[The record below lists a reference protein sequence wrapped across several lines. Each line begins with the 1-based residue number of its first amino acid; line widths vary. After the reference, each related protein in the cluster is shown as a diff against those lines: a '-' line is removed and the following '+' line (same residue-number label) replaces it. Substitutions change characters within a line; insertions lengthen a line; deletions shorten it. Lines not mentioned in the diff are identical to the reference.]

1 MVFPEFRTVNIA
13 VFGKHFDTAYDHTV
27 GHLLGR
33 LVERGHHL
41 RVYSSFLGFLRERET
56 LPGVVFDVFGEHNEV
71 NDCDL
76 FISIGGDGTILDS
89 VCLVRDSH
97 VPVLGL
103 NTGRLGFLSN
113 VASEEIE
120 EALESIE
127 NKKYYLDQRS
137 LIHISGDAVRLD
149 DFPYALNEITVQKHS
164 DASMVAVHAYMGERF
179 INTYWADGLIVATPT
194 GSTAYSLS
202 CGGPII
208 MPGSETFVI
217 TPIAPHNLNVRPL
230 VVPND
235 ADLRLSAEGRRPV
248 HRLTLDARPFELPEG
263 AEVRLTTADFKFNL
277 LNLEHQH
284 FFSTIRNKMLWGL
297 DKRN

>member
-1 MVFPEFRTVNIA
+1 MNIA
-13 VFGKHFDTAYDHTV
+13 IFGKHFDATYDHTV
-27 GHLLGR
+27 GQLLRR
-33 LVERGHHL
+33 LVERGHRL
-41 RVYSSFLGFLRERET
+41 RVYSRFLGFLHERGT
-56 LPGVVFDVFGEHNEV
+56 LPDVRFDVFNDHHEV
-71 NDCDL
+71 RDCDL

-89 VCLVRDSH
+89 VCLVRDSN

-120 EALESIE
+120 EALASIE
-127 NKKYYLDQRS
+127 NRKYYLDERG
-137 LIHISGDAVRLD
+137 LISVESDAVLLD
-149 DFPYALNEITVQKHS
+149 DFPFALNEITVQKHS

-208 MPGSETFVI
+208 MPGSEAFVI

-230 VVPND
+230 VVPNH

-248 HRLTLDARPFELPEG
+248 HRLTLDARPFDLPEG
-263 AEVRLTTADFKFNL
+263 AEVRLSNARFKFNL

>member
-1 MVFPEFRTVNIA
+1 MNIA
-13 VFGKHFDTAYDHTV
+13 VFGKHFDAAYDHTV
-27 GHLLGR
+27 GQLLGR
-33 LVERGHHL
+33 LVERGHRL
-41 RVYSSFLGFLRERET
+41 RVYSRFLGFLRERGT
-56 LPGVVFDVFGEHNEV
+56 LPDVRFDVFNDHHEV
-71 NDCDL
+71 RDCDL

-89 VCLVRDSH
+89 VCLVRDSN

-120 EALESIE
+120 EALASIE
-127 NKKYYLDQRS
+127 NKKYYLDERG
-137 LIHISGDAVRLD
+137 LISVESDAVLFD
-149 DFPYALNEITVQKHS
+149 DFPFALNEITVQKHS

-202 CGGPII
+202 CGGPIM
-208 MPGSETFVI
+208 MPGSEAFVI

-230 VVPND
+230 VVPNH

-248 HRLTLDARPFELPEG
+248 HRLTLDARPFDLPEG
-263 AEVRLTTADFKFNL
+263 AEVRLSNARFKFNL

-284 FFSTIRNKMLWGL
+284 FFSTIRNKLLWGL

>member
-1 MVFPEFRTVNIA
+1 MNIA
-13 VFGKHFDTAYDHTV
+13 VFGKHFDAAYNHTV

-33 LVERGHHL
+33 LVDRGHSL
-41 RVYSSFLGFLRERET
+41 RVYSRFLGFLRERDT
-56 LPGVVFDVFGEHNEV
+56 LPNVVFDVFGDHDEV
-71 NDCDL
+71 RDCDL

-89 VCLVRDSH
+89 VCLVRDSNL
-97 VPVLGL
+97 PVLGL

-127 NKKYYLDQRS
+127 NKKYYLDQRG
-137 LIHISGDAVRLD
+137 LIQVSSDAVQLD
-149 DFPYALNEITVQKHS
+149 DFPYALNEITVLKQS
-164 DASMVAVHAYMGERF
+164 VSSMVAVHAYMGERF

-208 MPGSETFVI
+208 MPGSEAFVI

-248 HRLTLDARPFELPEG
+248 HRLTLDARPFELPEA
-263 AEVRLTTADFKFNL
+263 AEVRLSNAGFKFNL